1 MTKTIESLKALMLH
15 TCTSIYDE
23 EAMTSL
29 ELSARTACKV
39 NEVVKLT
46 NTFVDSIPQIV
57 REYIAYLVETGSF
70 RIENNTLVIEER
82 EENE

>member
-1 MTKTIESLKALMLH
+1 MTKTIESLKAMMLSA
-15 TCTSIYDE
+15 CTSIYDE

-29 ELSARTACKV
+29 ELAARTACKV
-39 NEVVKLT
+39 NEVVKIT
-46 NTFVDSIPQIV
+46 NTLVDSIPKIV
-57 REYIAYLVETGSF
+57 QEYIAYLVETGSF